1 MSSSGRTH
9 VHSHGDTHAEHSHGP
24 GGHHHGVSADADR
37 RYLWAALVLLS
48 VFLVVE
54 VGLGIRAGSLALL
67 TDAGHMLTDVGALVL
82 ALVAMRLAGR
92 PASGR
97 YTFGLKRAE
106 ILSAQIN
113 GVTLVLL
120 GAWFTYEGI
129 HRLVDPPDVEGGLV
143 LAVAVLGVLVNLVAT
158 WLLSRA
164 NRSSLNIEGAF
175 QHLLTDLYAFIGTV
189 VAGVVMVTTDFVR
202 ADAIAAL
209 VVAALMLRSGF
220 LLLRDSGRVL
230 LEGAPTGLDLAQL
243 ESDLGEVD
251 GVVQLHDLHVW
262 EVTSGFPSL
271 SAHVLVAPDQ
281 DCHATR
287 ERLQRMLATHYDI
300 THTTLQVDHVDD
312 SVSTPTVTD
321 DTGCCG
327 EVHTVGEHR
336 ASTH

>member
-1 MSSSGRTH
+1 MRRH
-9 VHSHGDTHAEHSHGP
+9 PHDDSHAGHSHGP
-24 GGHHHGVSADADR
+24 GGHRHGLSADADR
-37 RYLWAALVLLS
+37 RYLWAALVMLG

-54 VGLGIRAGSLALL
+54 VVLGLRAGSLALL

-120 GAWFTYEGI
+120 GGWFTYESI
-129 HRLVDPPDVEGGLV
+129 RRLVDPPEVEGGLV
-143 LAVAVLGVLVNLVAT
+143 LAVAVLGVVVNLVAT

-189 VAGVVMVTTDFVR
+189 VAGVVIVTTGYVR

-209 VVAALMLRSGF
+209 IVAALMLRSGI

-230 LEGAPTGLDLAQL
+230 LEGAPAGLDLSAL
-243 ESDLGEVD
+243 EAELGEVA

-271 SAHVLVAPDQ
+271 SAHVLVDPDR

-287 ERLQRMLATHYDI
+287 EQLQRLLAADYGI
-300 THTTLQVDHVDD
+300 THTTLQVDHVDE
-312 SVSTPTVTD
+312 SGGLPAVVE

-336 ASTH
+336 ATTP

>member
-1 MSSSGRTH
+1 MSGH
-9 VHSHGDTHAEHSHGP
+9 DHGP
-24 GGHHHGVSADADR
+24 GGHHHELSADTDR
-37 RYLWAALVLLS
+37 RYLWAALVMLS

-54 VGLGIRAGSLALL
+54 VVLGIRAGSLALL
-67 TDAGHMLTDVGALVL
+67 TDAGHMLTDVGALAL

-92 PASGR
+92 PATGR

-106 ILSAQIN
+106 ILSAQVN

-120 GAWFTYEGI
+120 GAWFTYEGVR
-129 HRLVDPPDVEGGLV
+129 RLVDPPEVEGALV
-143 LAVAVLGVLVNLVAT
+143 LVVAVSGVLVNLVAT

-189 VAGVVMVTTDFVR
+189 VAGVVIVTTGFVR

-209 VVAALMLRSGF
+209 VVAVVMLRSGF

-230 LEGAPTGLDLAQL
+230 LEGAPSGLDLAQL
-243 ESDLGEVD
+243 EADLGEVE

-281 DCHATR
+281 DCHVTR
-287 ERLQRMLATHYDI
+287 ERLQRVLSTDYDI
-300 THTTLQVDHVDD
+300 THTTLQVDHVDE
-312 SVSTPTVTD
+312 SVGTPAVIED
-321 DTGCCG
+321 GGCCG

-336 ASTH
+336 ATTP